1 MGSKTPLYEQHV
13 EAGAKIVDFGGW
25 DMPVHYGSQIGE
37 HNRVRQDVGMFDV
50 SHMTIVDIRG
60 AGSKALLSRLLANDI
75 GKLTEKGK
83 ALYSAMLNEDGGV
96 LDDLIVY
103 VDGDDYLMVVNC
115 ATREKDLRWISEQ
128 AEGFDCLVSER
139 EGFAIIAIQGPNAIT
154 VIKDVVQSDV
164 RALIESLKVFQGGY
178 CGRWFIA
185 RTGYTGEKG
194 VEVILPADDAVGLW
208 RDLSQRGI
216 QPIGLGARDTLRLEA
231 GMNLYGSDM
240 DESVTP
246 LISNMASTV
255 VMENHEFI
263 GKAALQEQV
272 RSGIE
277 EQLVGL
283 VMTAR
288 GVLRA
293 HYPVF
298 CDGVKV
304 GEITSGAFSPTLQHS
319 VALARI
325 SKSQGELTVEI
336 RNKRIA
342 VQKVTPPFVRNGKQ
356 VYKTQ

>member
-1 MGSKTPLYEQHV
+1 
-13 EAGAKIVDFGGW
+13 
-25 DMPVHYGSQIGE
+25 
-37 HNRVRQDVGMFDV
+37 
-50 SHMTIVDIRG
+50 
-60 AGSKALLSRLLANDI
+60 
-75 GKLTEKGK
+75 
-83 ALYSAMLNEDGGV
+83 
-96 LDDLIVY
+96 
-103 VDGDDYLMVVNC
+103 
-115 ATREKDLRWISEQ
+115 
-128 AEGFDCLVSER
+128 
-139 EGFAIIAIQGPNAIT
+139 
-154 VIKDVVQSDV
+154 
-164 RALIESLKVFQGGY
+164 
-178 CGRWFIA
+178 
-185 RTGYTGEKG
+185 
-194 VEVILPADDAVGLW
+194 
-208 RDLSQRGI
+208 
-216 QPIGLGARDTLRLEA
+216 
-231 GMNLYGSDM
+231 MNLYGSDM

>member
-37 HNRVRQDVGMFDV
+37 HNKVRQDVGMFDV
-50 SHMTIVDIRG
+50 SHMAAVDIKG
-60 AGSKALLSRLLANDI
+60 AGSKALLTRILANDI
-75 GKLTEKGK
+75 GKLAEKGK

-103 VDGDDYLMVVNC
+103 ANGDDYLMVVNC
-115 ATREKDLRWISEQ
+115 TTREKDLRWISKQ
-128 AEGFDCLVSER
+128 AESFDCSVTER
-139 EGFAIIAIQGPNAIT
+139 RGFAIIAIQGPNAIA
-154 VIKDVVQSDV
+154 VVKDVVQDDV
-164 RALIESLKVFQGGY
+164 RATIETLKVFQGGY
-178 CGRWFIA
+178 CGKWFIA

-194 VEVILPADDAVGLW
+194 VEIILPEEDAVGLW
-208 RDLSQRGI
+208 NDLRQRGV

-255 VMENHEFI
+255 VMEDHEFI
-263 GKAALQEQV
+263 GKAALLEQLE
-272 RSGIE
+272 SGIE
-277 EQLVGL
+277 EQLIGL
-283 VMTAR
+283 VMTDR

-298 CDGVKV
+298 CDGIKV

-319 VALARI
+319 IALARI
-325 SKSQGELTVEI
+325 SKIQGELTVEI
-336 RNKRIA
+336 RNKHMA
-342 VQKVTPPFVRNGKQ
+342 VQLVTPPFVRNGKQ